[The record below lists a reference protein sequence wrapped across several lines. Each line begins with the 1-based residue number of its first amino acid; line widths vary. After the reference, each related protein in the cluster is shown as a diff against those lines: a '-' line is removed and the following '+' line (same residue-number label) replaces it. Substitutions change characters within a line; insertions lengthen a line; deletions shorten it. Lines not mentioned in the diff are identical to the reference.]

1 VSLPRIL
8 YLDKHG
14 ALLAARGGELEVRIR
29 EEGGWK
35 VIARYPVSKVSAI
48 VLAVEGVSITGGAL
62 KLAALHGVDL
72 CFMPSGRPLARLV
85 PATYGGSVELWLKQV
100 RQSMDKERRAELAR
114 SFVEGKLHNQK
125 TLLRSAAKAEE
136 AAGRSPERLR
146 EAINAID
153 RALAKLPS
161 ASTWK
166 EAGLIEAEAAQ
177 AYWQAIKQL
186 IPPSLGFQ
194 KRLKRWDLAPGQK
207 PDPFNA
213 ALNLGYAALLRE
225 VWSAAFA
232 VGLNPYVG
240 FLHARRPG
248 RMSLVLDLMEEF
260 RPIAVDRPLLRL
272 ARSKPSSLSQLSSEQ
287 SQDAARAVWK
297 HVYEWMRSTKPPI
310 TQLIL
315 TQARKLA
322 RSIRDNTPYTPFKA
336 KW

>member
-8 YLDKHG
+8 YLNKHG
-14 ALLAARGGELEVRIR
+14 ALLAARGGELEVRVK
-29 EEGGWK
+29 EEGGWR
-35 VIARYPVSKVSAI
+35 VLARYPVSKVSAV
-48 VLAVEGVSITGGAL
+48 VLAVEGVSVTGGAL
-62 KLAALHGVDL
+62 KLAALHGIDV
-72 CFMPSGRPLARLV
+72 CFMPSGKPLARLV

-100 RQSMDKERRAELAR
+100 RQSLSKERRAELAK
-114 SFVEGKLHNQK
+114 SFVEGKLHNQRA
-125 TLLRSAAKAEE
+125 LLRSAAKAEE
-136 AAGRSPERLR
+136 SAGRSPEPLR
-146 EAINAID
+146 EAVKAIE

-161 ASTWK
+161 ASTWR
-166 EAGLIEAEAAQ
+166 EAGQVEAEAAQ
-177 AYWQAIKQL
+177 AYWQGVKHL
-186 IPPSLGFQ
+186 LPPSLGFQ
-194 KRLKRWDLAPGQK
+194 RRLKRWDLAPGQK

-225 VWSAAFA
+225 VWSAVFA
-232 VGLNPYVG
+232 VGLNPYIG

-272 ARSKPSSLSQLSSEQ
+272 ARSKPSVLRQLSTPQ
-287 SQDAARAVWK
+287 SQEAARAVWK
-297 HVYEWMRSTKPPI
+297 HVYDWMRGTKPPI

-322 RSIRDNTPYTPFKA
+322 RAVRDNTPYTPFKA